1 MRDITKAYY
10 SRLQNRFVTRD
21 EYFDDLLFT
30 TLKQEFNNPIKDE
43 V

>member
-1 MRDITKAYY
+1 MKITKAYY
-10 SRLQNRFVTRD
+10 SKLQNRFVTRD

-43 V
+43 